1 MTPLQTAKCHCAN
14 YQSDG
19 SCLGVYYN
27 KDGSIRCVRSL
38 AKCLL
43 ADPIQRCPYFEEYI
57 MPMKLEDSN
66 RFEQEKK
73 RQSFEEGVHQYRMA
87 IGPQTITR
95 LCARCGQRDTGNK
108 KTQYCLICRE
118 VRRKESHRICKAR
131 YREAKRTR
139 LSTVLH
145 S

>member
-66 RFEQEKK
+66 RFEQEKSVK
-73 RQSFEEGVHQYRMA
+73 ALRKAFIN
-87 IGPQTITR
+87 IGWPLGR
-95 LCARCGQRDTGNK
+95 KLLRDCAPIAERG
-108 KTQYCLICRE
+108 TQG
-118 VRRKESHRICKAR
+118 AR
-131 YREAKRTR
+131 R
-139 LSTVLH
+139 LSIV
-145 S
+145 